1 MGLGVSG
8 QRRDKVGRINA
19 QKGLKEPL
27 KLGATLKPNLGLGFL
42 PTATS
47 FSRTFFMSLF
57 TAVEM
62 APRDPILGLNEQF
75 AADTNPHKVNL
86 GVGVY
91 FDDNGK
97 LPLLQCVQAA
107 EKAMMDKP
115 SARGYLPIDGIAAY
129 DAAVKS
135 LVFGADSEPV
145 SSGRVATVQGIGGT
159 GGLKIGADFLKKV
172 SPNAKV
178 LISDPSWENHRALFA
193 NAGFQVDSYAYY
205 DAEKR
210 GVNFEG
216 MLASL
221 NAAAAGTIVVLHA
234 CCHNPTGYDITA
246 AQWDQVIAVVKSK
259 NLTAFLD
266 MAYQG
271 FGYGIAEDGAVVG
284 KFVAAGLNFFVSTS
298 FSKSF
303 SLYGER
309 VGALSVVC
317 ADKEECSRVL
327 SQLKIVIRTNYSNPP
342 IHGGAVVA
350 AVLAN
355 PEWRATWEK
364 ELGEMRVRIKAMR
377 QKLVDG
383 LKAAGVKQDMSFITT
398 QIGMFS
404 YSGLSKDQMVRLR
417 SEFGVY
423 GTDTGRMCV
432 AALNSKNID
441 YVCQAIA
448 KVV

>member
-1 MGLGVSG
+1 
-8 QRRDKVGRINA
+8 
-19 QKGLKEPL
+19 
-27 KLGATLKPNLGLGFL
+27 
-42 PTATS
+42 
-47 FSRTFFMSLF
+47 MSLF
-57 TAVEM
+57 SAVEM

-75 AADTNPHKVNL
+75 AADTNPAKVNL

-97 LPLLQCVQAA
+97 LPLLECVQKA
-107 EKAMMDKP
+107 EKTMMEKP
-115 SARGYLPIDGIAAY
+115 TARGYLPIDGIAAY

-145 SSGRVATVQGIGGT
+145 KSGRVATVQGIGGT
-159 GGLKIGADFLKKV
+159 GGLKIGADFLKRLN
-172 SPNAKV
+172 PNAKV
-178 LISDPSWENHRALFA
+178 LISDPSWENHRALFT
-193 NAGFQVDSYAYY
+193 NAGFTVESYRYY
-205 DAEKR
+205 DAAQR
-210 GVNFEG
+210 GVDFAG
-216 MLASL
+216 MLADL
-221 NAAAAGTIVVLHA
+221 NAAAPGTIVILHA
-234 CCHNPTGYDITA
+234 CCHNPTGYDITP
-246 AQWDQVIAVVKSK
+246 AQWNEVIAAVKAK

-271 FGYGIAEDGAVVG
+271 FGHGIAEDGAVIG
-284 KFVAAGLNFFVSTS
+284 KFVEAGLNFLVSTS

-309 VGALSVVC
+309 VGALSVLC
-317 ADKEECSRVL
+317 ENQEEASRVL

-350 AVLAN
+350 AVLGN
-355 PEWRATWEK
+355 PELRALWEK
-364 ELGEMRVRIKAMR
+364 ELGDMRVRIKAMR

-383 LKAAGVKQDMSFITT
+383 LKAAGVKQDMSFITS

-417 SEFGVY
+417 TEFGVY

-441 YVCQAIA
+441 YVCACIA

>member
-1 MGLGVSG
+1 
-8 QRRDKVGRINA
+8 
-19 QKGLKEPL
+19 
-27 KLGATLKPNLGLGFL
+27 
-42 PTATS
+42 
-47 FSRTFFMSLF
+47 MSLF
-57 TAVEM
+57 SAVEM

-75 AADTNPHKVNL
+75 NADPNPAKVNL

-97 LPLLQCVQAA
+97 LPLLDCVRTA
-107 EKAMMDKP
+107 EQAMMEKP
-115 SARGYLPIDGIAAY
+115 TARGYLPIDGIAAY
-129 DAAVKS
+129 DTAVKG

-145 SSGRVATVQGIGGT
+145 KSGRVATVQGIGGT
-159 GGLKIGADFLKKV
+159 GGLKIGADFLKKLN
-172 SPNAKV
+172 PNAKV
-178 LISDPSWENHRALFA
+178 LISDPSWENHRALFTS
-193 NAGFQVDSYAYY
+193 AGFPVENYRYY
-205 DAEKR
+205 DAAKR
-210 GVNFEG
+210 GVDFDG
-216 MLASL
+216 MLADL
-221 NAAAAGTIVVLHA
+221 AAAAPGTIILLHA

-246 AQWDQVIAVVKSK
+246 AQWDQVITTVKSHK
-259 NLTAFLD
+259 LVPFLD

-271 FGYGIAEDGAVVG
+271 FGHGIAEDGAVIG
-284 KFVAAGLNFFVSTS
+284 KFAAAGLDFFVSTS

-309 VGALSVVC
+309 VGALSVLC
-317 ADKEECSRVL
+317 ENKEEADRVL

-350 AVLAN
+350 AVLN
-355 PEWRATWEK
+355 SPELRAVWEQ
-364 ELGEMRVRIKAMR
+364 ELAGMRVRIKAMR

-383 LKAAGVKQDMSFITT
+383 LKAAGVQQDMSFITS

-417 SEFGVY
+417 TEFGVY

-441 YVCQAIA
+441 YVCASIA

>member
-1 MGLGVSG
+1 
-8 QRRDKVGRINA
+8 
-19 QKGLKEPL
+19 
-27 KLGATLKPNLGLGFL
+27 
-42 PTATS
+42 
-47 FSRTFFMSLF
+47 MSMF

-75 AADTNPHKVNL
+75 AADTNPNKVNL

-91 FDDNGK
+91 YDDNGK

-107 EKAMMDKP
+107 EQNMMKAP
-115 SARGYLPIDGIAAY
+115 TARGYLPIDGIVAY
-129 DAAVKS
+129 DNAVKA

-145 SSGRVATVQGIGGT
+145 TSGRVATIQAIGGT
-159 GGLKIGADFLKKV
+159 GGLKVGADFLKKL
-172 SPNAKV
+172 SPSAKV
-178 LISDPSWENHRALFA
+178 LISDPSWENHRALFT
-193 NAGFQVDSYAYY
+193 NAGFEVESYPYY
-205 DAEKR
+205 DAAKR
-210 GVNFEG
+210 GVNFDG
-216 MLASL
+216 MLSAL
-221 NAAAAGTIVVLHA
+221 NAAPAGTIVVLHA

-246 AQWDQVIAVVKSK
+246 AQWDQVVAAVKAKGLVP
-259 NLTAFLD
+259 FLD

-271 FGYGIAEDGAVVG
+271 FGYGLKEDGAAVA
-284 KFVAAGLNFFVSTS
+284 KFVEADLTFFVSTS

-309 VGALSVVC
+309 VGALSVLC
-317 ADKEECSRVL
+317 ASKEEAGRVL
-327 SQLKIVIRTNYSNPP
+327 SQLKIAIRTNYSNPP
-342 IHGGAVVA
+342 THGGAVVA
-350 AVLAN
+350 AVLGN
-355 PEWRATWEK
+355 PELRALWEK

-383 LKAAGVKQDMSFITT
+383 LKAAGVKEDMSFITT

-404 YSGLSKDQMVRLR
+404 YSGLTKDQMVRLR
-417 SEFGVY
+417 NEFGVY

>member
-1 MGLGVSG
+1 
-8 QRRDKVGRINA
+8 
-19 QKGLKEPL
+19 
-27 KLGATLKPNLGLGFL
+27 
-42 PTATS
+42 
-47 FSRTFFMSLF
+47 MSLF
-57 TAVEM
+57 SAVEM

-75 AADTNPHKVNL
+75 NADTNPRKVNL

-107 EKAMMDKP
+107 EKTLMATP
-115 SARGYLPIDGIAAY
+115 TARGYLPIDGIAAY
-129 DAAVKS
+129 DSAVKG

-145 SSGRVATVQGIGGT
+145 KAGRVATVQAIGGT
-159 GGLKIGADFLKKV
+159 GGLKIGADFLKRL
-172 SPNAKV
+172 SPNATV
-178 LISDPSWENHRALFA
+178 LISDPSWENHRALFT
-193 NAGFQVDSYAYY
+193 NAGFTVDTYAYY
-205 DAEKR
+205 DAEQR
-210 GVNFEG
+210 GVNFAA

-221 NAAAAGTIVVLHA
+221 KAAAPGTIVLLHA
-234 CCHNPTGYDITA
+234 CCHNPTGYDITP
-246 AQWDQVIAVVKSK
+246 AQWAQVIAVVREGG
-259 NLTAFLD
+259 LTPFLD

-271 FGYGIAEDGAVVG
+271 FGYGIQEDGAVIDQ
-284 KFVAAGLNFFVSTS
+284 FVAAGLNFFVSTS

-309 VGALSVVC
+309 VGGLSVLC
-317 ADKEECSRVL
+317 SDKEEASRVL

-342 IHGGAVVA
+342 THGGAVVA
-350 AVLAN
+350 AVLNN
-355 PEWRATWEK
+355 PELRALWET

-383 LKAAGVKQDMSFITT
+383 LKAAGVQQDMSFITS

-417 SEFGVY
+417 TEFGIY

-432 AALNSKNID
+432 AALNSQNID
-441 YVCQAIA
+441 YVCRSIA